1 MAITINKAVFEA
13 QAKKV
18 KEQKQQRSRNT
29 NILSFEIGNTYRL
42 RLLYYT
48 DEAAGITSPFLKSYY
63 HSYREDEQSQW
74 SSVTCP
80 TTFDPTNGFK
90 DCCICKNNSELYK
103 TGVPSDYEI
112 YKKFKRKFF
121 GYCLVWVVSD
131 PTTPANNNTVKI
143 FRYGDDIDKYL
154 NKQIFNID
162 PPVRKNKNKDKKAET
177 SATAAIVNNN
187 DDIVGF
193 DAFKLEDGYDMIIEV
208 NQKGDWPDYACSF
221 ARKPTTINVDLSKLE
236 AETKTLGFEKILS
249 KSSPEAIEAFFKQNV
264 LGIAANASAETTNA
278 AVEASK
284 PVETPAKVDPVSKSI
299 IDDMTETSSDS
310 APVTAPVEKAP
321 VTPTPAPAPK
331 APEKS
336 AADIDVDAMLKEME
350 EQGLMENK

>member
-1 MAITINKAVFEA
+1 MAININKAAFEA
-13 QAKKV
+13 LAKKT
-18 KEQKQQRSRNT
+18 KEQKQRGARNT

-63 HSYREDEQSQW
+63 HSYREDDKSQW
-74 SSVTCP
+74 SSITCP
-80 TTFDPTNGFK
+80 TTFLGVKGF
-90 DCCICKNNSELYK
+90 DECSICKNNSELYK
-103 TGVPSDYEI
+103 TRDPNDYEI

-121 GYCLVWVVSD
+121 GYCLVWVVND

-162 PPVRKNKNKDKKAET
+162 PPVRKNKDKKVET
-177 SATAAIVNNN
+177 SATSAVANTN

-193 DAFKLEDGYDMIIEV
+193 DAFKLEDGFDMIIEV

-221 ARKPTTINVDLSKLE
+221 ARKATSIAVDVNKLE
-236 AETKTLGFEKILS
+236 AETKAIGFEKLLT
-249 KSSPEAIEAFFKQNV
+249 KSSAEAIEAFFKQNV
-264 LGIAANASAETTNA
+264 LGIAANASPETTEA
-278 AVEASK
+278 AQKATTTA
-284 PVETPAKVDPVSKSI
+284 PVDPVSKSI

-310 APVTAPVEKAP
+310 APVTNTPA
-321 VTPTPAPAPK
+321 PTPAPVQAPVKPTEVVQK

-336 AADIDVDAMLKEME
+336 ATDIDVDAMLREME
-350 EQGLMENK
+350 ESGVLENK